1 MTSIEATLFV
11 IKLCLWACIIG
22 VSIVLALVIL
32 AFADQFRK
40 EDEDELRES
49 QNSH

>member
-1 MTSIEATLFV
+1 MTGIEATLFV
-11 IKLCLWACIIG
+11 LKLCLWAAIIG

-40 EDEDELRES
+40 DEDDA
-49 QNSH
+49 